1 MDEAPTA
8 SSGEDA
14 GALKC
19 MTISLSEFAH
29 ECILTTKKNHMIN
42 GLQSFECLE
51 SLPAKQ
57 MQSFKLEVY
66 HLGCSPSTIGKTPH
80 RLLKVWPT
88 LTGQVLLHSFLE
100 RYCWFQYLFG
110 TMAPIDLETRFV
122 FCCSKTDVEHIF
134 LNHQN
139 QSNPNPTTLWW
150 MMQILGVL
158 APISIPNSS
167 HQGFT
172 LLL

>member
-1 MDEAPTA
+1 
-8 SSGEDA
+8 
-14 GALKC
+14 

-29 ECILTTKKNHMIN
+29 ECIWNTFNYQKNHMIN

-57 MQSFKLEVY
+57 MHSFKLEVY
-66 HLGCSPSTIGKTPH
+66 HLGCSSSTIGKWSGMLGSMWSKVTQTPH

-110 TMAPIDLETRFV
+110 TMAPIDLETRLV

-150 MMQILGVL
+150 MMLILGVL

>member
-80 RLLKVWPT
+80 RLLKV
-88 LTGQVLLHSFLE
+88 
-100 RYCWFQYLFG
+100 
-110 TMAPIDLETRFV
+110 
-122 FCCSKTDVEHIF
+122 
-134 LNHQN
+134 
-139 QSNPNPTTLWW
+139 
-150 MMQILGVL
+150 
-158 APISIPNSS
+158 
-167 HQGFT
+167 
-172 LLL
+172 